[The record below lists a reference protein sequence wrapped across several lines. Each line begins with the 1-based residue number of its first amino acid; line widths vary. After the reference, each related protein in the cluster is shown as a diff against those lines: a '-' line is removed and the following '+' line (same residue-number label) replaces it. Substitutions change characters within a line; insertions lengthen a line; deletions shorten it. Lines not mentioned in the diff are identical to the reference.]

1 MTPFGGVGERQKWI
15 RGKCH
20 STNIR
25 DHPRKRQRE
34 GDAVAPRHALWK
46 ELDLPCGGLVLSRT
60 RSARSPRRSD
70 LSRSDQERR
79 CLAGREARW
88 ADYPRAGPRAR
99 GQPRA
104 AARRER
110 AVLTPRRARGRRAGR
125 TCPRRRRGG
134 NTMDCLRAAWTLELE
149 WNPQPAWDPERTPWA
164 PVSRRLAHGTA
175 PGRGN
180 LDIDTH
186 EEYHVTTAAEIGIIL
201 PQAKDAKDCWQ
212 SAEVRRKYLVTKLTE
227 FEGIGSFLKKVALS
241 NHSPVADHRSLR
253 EKSSHASPF
262 RAPALIT
269 SAHILLAKARHLAMP
284 QSQWVGK
291 YICPPEEEKG
301 A

>member
-212 SAEVRRKYLVTKLTE
+212 SAEVRRKGWICGSKWSPKGHY
-227 FEGIGSFLKKVALS
+227 GIGESSAFPWKALYLHLPMEPVVVS
-241 NHSPVADHRSLR
+241 LHSSRTAWH
-253 EKSSHASPF
+253 
-262 RAPALIT
+262 
-269 SAHILLAKARHLAMP
+269 
-284 QSQWVGK
+284 
-291 YICPPEEEKG
+291 PPEASLTWEREEKRG
-301 A
+301 QERAQEKW

>member
-212 SAEVRRKYLVTKLTE
+212 SAEVRRKVDSKMKSPRRTGKLLGGRGTRC
-227 FEGIGSFLKKVALS
+227 
-241 NHSPVADHRSLR
+241 PR
-253 EKSSHASPF
+253 
-262 RAPALIT
+262 T
-269 SAHILLAKARHLAMP
+269 SAPLLSTPA
-284 QSQWVGK
+284 
-291 YICPPEEEKG
+291 
-301 A
+301 

>member
-1 MTPFGGVGERQKWI
+1 MTPFGGLGERQKWV

-20 STNIR
+20 STNIP

-60 RSARSPRRSD
+60 RSSRSPRRSD

-104 AARRER
+104 AARREQ

-164 PVSRRLAHGTA
+164 PVSQSLAHGTA

-186 EEYHVTTAAEIGIIL
+186 EEYHVTTAAEIGVIL

-212 SAEVRRKYLVTKLTE
+212 SAEVRRKVDSKM
-227 FEGIGSFLKKVALS
+227 K
-241 NHSPVADHRSLR
+241 SPRNASSL
-253 EKSSHASPF
+253 EDEVHAVLGP
-262 RAPALIT
+262 APL
-269 SAHILLAKARHLAMP
+269 
-284 QSQWVGK
+284 
-291 YICPPEEEKG
+291 C
-301 A
+301 